1 MVEPIDDTEAMQ
13 LNDLGEPAGGG
24 NKQASQGDI
33 LGLTETGGGFN
44 PLSELWSFPRR
55 IDQWLL
61 RSRMDGMGDINALV
75 EMVSEDL
82 VLNDGYCNY
91 TSLLYLQQAAR
102 LGLHGAAREEMLSAM
117 HAATNRESQR
127 WSGFLGKLL
136 GKSESGGPAD
146 RGNPVKE

>member
-13 LNDLGEPAGGG
+13 LNDVGELATGG

-33 LGLTETGGGFN
+33 LGLTETSGGFN
-44 PLSELWSFPRR
+44 PLGELWSFPPH
-55 IDQWLL
+55 IHQWLL
-61 RSRMDGMGDINALV
+61 RARFEGMGDINALV

-82 VLNDGYCNY
+82 VLMDGYCNY
-91 TSLLYLQQAAR
+91 TSLHYLQQAAR
-102 LGLHGAAREEMLSAM
+102 LGLNGAAREEMLSAM

-127 WSGFLGKLL
+127 WGFLGKLL